1 MLLSDNDNHDMA
13 EYLLS
18 QGAKIV
24 GSYTGPRGIVCRVA
38 SGIAT
43 AASAGNK
50 ELLKLLL
57 SHADD
62 RDIQRSGHAL
72 HFAVGAGHAEIVELL
87 LDRGFDINAH
97 ATDYS
102 AGETPLLAALAVR
115 GGAAL
120 SAQLV
125 KILLAR
131 GADVMLQ
138 DADGDTPRT
147 SY

>member
-1 MLLSDNDNHDMA
+1 MG
-13 EYLLS
+13 EYLLN

-24 GSYTGPRGIVCRVA
+24 GSYTGPTGTSRGVA
-38 SGIAT
+38 SGIVT

-62 RDIQRSGHAL
+62 WDIQRSRHAL
-72 HFAVGAGHAEIVELL
+72 NCAVDGGHVEIIELL
-87 LDRGFDINAH
+87 LDWGFDINAH
-97 ATDYS
+97 TTECS
-102 AGETPLLAALAVR
+102 AGETPLHAALVVR

-120 SAQLV
+120 SARLV
-125 KILLAR
+125 ERLLAR
-131 GADVMLQ
+131 GANVMLQ

-147 SY
+147 SFDRL